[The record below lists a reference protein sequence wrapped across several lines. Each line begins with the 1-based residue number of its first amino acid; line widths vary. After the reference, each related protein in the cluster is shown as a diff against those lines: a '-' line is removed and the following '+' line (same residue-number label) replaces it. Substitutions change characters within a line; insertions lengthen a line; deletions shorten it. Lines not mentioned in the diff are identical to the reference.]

1 MRTKNFFITP
11 AALLLLASCSSELDV
26 TQTTKVDE
34 PTPVTFGAYSAQSTK
49 TRAAITELSDIA
61 GEGKPGFGV
70 FAYYTGTDN
79 YNASIAPNFMYN
91 EHVTGRELTGGG
103 YDWSYSPLKFWP
115 NDIST
120 GVVDGGGA
128 DGSATGTVANG
139 GKISF
144 FAYAPYVQNTPSD
157 GTVSGVTD
165 GILSFTSNVTNGNP
179 TVTYKVRSADF
190 MDLLWGTAGENSVN
204 YIEKTGSQAGTQLT
218 GGKAKVWTDITR
230 PKDTDRIKFNFLH
243 ALSKFGGSSSTTNP
257 GGVKI
262 VLNPDAGG
270 SFGGNNETKVTVNY
284 IKIATTNGTS
294 ADNDNKFCQK
304 GTLDL
309 ATGVWTKSSENDD
322 YTIINQEIN
331 GTGTATDPAT
341 GAKINPAILE
351 NTSFESASKW
361 DGEVSD
367 GGLPNGVTTTA
378 VNVYDS
384 DIDPIYAIPG
394 SQPNL
399 TVTISYV
406 VRTKD
411 DKLKDGYTY
420 AKQEITKN
428 ITMPVFELNKAYGLL
443 IRLGLTS
450 VKFAAE
456 ITNWEDGGSDTDPA
470 DSGKHVTIVDLPAND

>member
-190 MDLLWGTAGENSVN
+190 MDLLWGTAGDNTVN
-204 YIEKTGSQAGTQLT
+204 HIEQSGTQS
-218 GGKAKVWTDITR
+218 GKAYSGILEGYKVWTDITR
-230 PKDTDRIKFNFLH
+230 PQIGDRIKFNFVH
-243 ALSKFGGSSSTTNP
+243 ALSKFGGSTDDSNP
-257 GGVKI
+257 NAMGGVRI
-262 VLNPDAGG
+262 MLNPDATGAVE
-270 SFGGNNETKVTVNY
+270 NEKTDIERNTKVT
-284 IKIATTNGTS
+284 IKSLSITS
-294 ADNDNKFCQK
+294 ADASVTDETKSNCFYQD
-304 GTLDL
+304 GTFDL
-309 ATGVWTKSSENDD
+309 ATGSWTG
-322 YTIINQEIN
+322 Q
-331 GTGTATDPAT
+331 
-341 GAKINPAILE
+341 
-351 NTSFESASKW
+351 
-361 DGEVSD
+361 
-367 GGLPNGVTTTA
+367 TTA
-378 VNVYDS
+378 STIRFSQTLKPTAGEGVLELADDLKEVDSPSDWSNIKAGVGLTPKSVYKAGQS
-384 DIDPIYAIPG
+384 PIYAVPG
-394 SQPNL
+394 CSPKL
-399 TVTISYV
+399 TVTINYV

-411 DKLKDGYTY
+411 EKLSVKWTT
-420 AKQEITKN
+420 AEQTITKT
-428 ITMPVFELNKAYGLL
+428 ITMPAFEINKAYGLL

-450 VKFAAE
+450 VKFDATV
-456 ITNWEDGGSDTDPA
+456 IDWTDGGSGTYTNG
-470 DSGKHVTIVDLPAND
+470 SSSTKVTVIDLPAND